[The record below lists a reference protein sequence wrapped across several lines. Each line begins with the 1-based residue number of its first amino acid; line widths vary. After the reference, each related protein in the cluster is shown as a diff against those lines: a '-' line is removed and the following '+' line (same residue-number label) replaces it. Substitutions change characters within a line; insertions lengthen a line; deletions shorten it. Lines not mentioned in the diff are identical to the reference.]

1 MTERKFAQL
10 LSTIDP
16 ALIAEAEASVPLR
29 QKPRFRIALVAAALA
44 LVICA
49 ALLVVSFIPTTLELD
64 YPANGDMDFENV
76 WIYYTDKNGHQKSE
90 YVRLPYS
97 AQNVFAAWAHLNV
110 LDESAALLEI
120 TSDEDAE
127 PNGSVIVTLS
137 TALRDHP
144 NSEALLDSLQ
154 KTFAKNLGIMKDNVS
169 FIFSE
174 VSGQLKFSYQSNA
187 AIVQPGTT
195 IEITVTMTNVSSS
208 DVVCS
213 VSDADMGSVM
223 TCLPNVLLYT
233 ENDNQRVELLPEN
246 FPFENSA
253 TEYRLS
259 PGNSWIV
266 TYTFPVTQTTR
277 LGTYHLEILF
287 GNELTTF
294 RNTLTVQERFDLS
307 NADANKSYLQFE
319 QFLKTYGFTSADIS
333 QFRSAVSN
341 LTYQGV
347 GMFDIMLMVPV
358 DFADGYDGEE
368 YTSDL
373 FDYGYMHVRSTNTT
387 NNYYD
392 ARALS
397 DGMTLP
403 CDITPD
409 DSVIDAIVKLGV
421 DPITAQQLIDGS
433 DDTLISG
440 YPKRGISV
448 QTNNEYGYITIT
460 FHRTI
465 AKINPGKNGS
475 SESNAQT
482 VELSYNTKTGAFEEL
497 YITLVVQRSTSG
509 TFDGMPVFTS
519 IRGKDAN
526 IPITGEDADKL
537 LNILNNGEWVNEILI
552 YDESP
557 GSNCRIGNYTLYYTE
572 GFFMIDGHS
581 LELTPEQYNFVEHL
595 IRYR

>member
-287 GNELTTF
+287 GSHGTIT
-294 RNTLTVQERFDLS
+294 
-307 NADANKSYLQFE
+307 
-319 QFLKTYGFTSADIS
+319 DIS
-333 QFRSAVSN
+333 TILLESIF
-341 LTYQGV
+341 
-347 GMFDIMLMVPV
+347 
-358 DFADGYDGEE
+358 
-368 YTSDL
+368 
-373 FDYGYMHVRSTNTT
+373 
-387 NNYYD
+387 
-392 ARALS
+392 
-397 DGMTLP
+397 
-403 CDITPD
+403 
-409 DSVIDAIVKLGV
+409 KL
-421 DPITAQQLIDGS
+421 
-433 DDTLISG
+433 
-440 YPKRGISV
+440 
-448 QTNNEYGYITIT
+448 
-460 FHRTI
+460 RT
-465 AKINPGKNGS
+465 
-475 SESNAQT
+475 
-482 VELSYNTKTGAFEEL
+482 
-497 YITLVVQRSTSG
+497 
-509 TFDGMPVFTS
+509 
-519 IRGKDAN
+519 
-526 IPITGEDADKL
+526 
-537 LNILNNGEWVNEILI
+537 
-552 YDESP
+552 
-557 GSNCRIGNYTLYYTE
+557 
-572 GFFMIDGHS
+572 
-581 LELTPEQYNFVEHL
+581 
-595 IRYR
+595 

>member
-1 MTERKFAQL
+1 
-10 LSTIDP
+10 
-16 ALIAEAEASVPLR
+16 
-29 QKPRFRIALVAAALA
+29 
-44 LVICA
+44 
-49 ALLVVSFIPTTLELD
+49 
-64 YPANGDMDFENV
+64 
-76 WIYYTDKNGHQKSE
+76 
-90 YVRLPYS
+90 
-97 AQNVFAAWAHLNV
+97 
-110 LDESAALLEI
+110 
-120 TSDEDAE
+120 
-127 PNGSVIVTLS
+127 
-137 TALRDHP
+137 
-144 NSEALLDSLQ
+144 
-154 KTFAKNLGIMKDNVS
+154 
-169 FIFSE
+169 
-174 VSGQLKFSYQSNA
+174 
-187 AIVQPGTT
+187 
-195 IEITVTMTNVSSS
+195 
-208 DVVCS
+208 
-213 VSDADMGSVM
+213 
-223 TCLPNVLLYT
+223 
-233 ENDNQRVELLPEN
+233 
-246 FPFENSA
+246 
-253 TEYRLS
+253 
-259 PGNSWIV
+259 
-266 TYTFPVTQTTR
+266 
-277 LGTYHLEILF
+277 
-287 GNELTTF
+287 
-294 RNTLTVQERFDLS
+294 
-307 NADANKSYLQFE
+307 
-319 QFLKTYGFTSADIS
+319 
-333 QFRSAVSN
+333 
-341 LTYQGV
+341 
-347 GMFDIMLMVPV
+347 
-358 DFADGYDGEE
+358 
-368 YTSDL
+368 
-373 FDYGYMHVRSTNTT
+373 
-387 NNYYD
+387 
-392 ARALS
+392 
-397 DGMTLP
+397 MTLP

-497 YITLVVQRSTSG
+497 YIALVVQRSTSG